1 MAISYTRDEMFWIW
15 LSSIEGIGPKR
26 FYELVGLFGSPAEIW
41 SASPKELESLNFLG
55 SKPKSCLISAK
66 KDEYIE
72 KLFRD
77 LEKNQIKGISRISSY
92 YPQDLSQIFD
102 PPPVLFAKG
111 NLDAL
116 TSTKNIA
123 IVGSRRCTHYGLE
136 VAEKLACELS
146 HRGVSIVSGMAR
158 GIDTAAHKG
167 CLAAGGNTI
176 AVLGCGVDIIYP
188 PENHKVYEDIMNKGV
203 LVSEYLPGTLPLAQH
218 FPARNRIISGMS
230 SGVVVVEAAE
240 KSGAMITVDFAL
252 EQGREV
258 FAVPGNIN
266 SKYSVGPNRLLKE
279 GARLVTDIYDI
290 MEELNWGR
298 RETIQ
303 KSERSKD
310 EVLQLDLF
318 EHKIVE
324 LLEEGDLTFDEF
336 VTKTGFPI
344 QKLNSLL
351 TMLELRGI
359 IKQLPGK
366 IFSKQQSIWR

>member
-1 MAISYTRDEMFWIW
+1 MAISYTKDEMFWIW

-26 FYELVGLFGSPAEIW
+26 FYELVGLFGSPVEIW
-41 SASPKELESLNFLG
+41 SASSKELEGLSFLG
-55 SKPKSCLISAK
+55 SKTKSSLISAK

-77 LEKNQIKGISRISSY
+77 LEEKQIRGISRISPY
-92 YPQDLSQIFD
+92 YPQDLSYIFD
-102 PPPVLFAKG
+102 PPPVLFVKG
-111 NLDAL
+111 NQDVL
-116 TSTKNIA
+116 TLPKNIA

-146 HRGVSIVSGMAR
+146 QLGITIVSGMAR

-167 CLAAGGNTI
+167 SLAARGATI
-176 AVLGCGVDIIYP
+176 AVLGCGVDVIYP
-188 PENHKVYEDIMNKGV
+188 PENNRVYKDIMNKGV

-279 GARLVTDIYDI
+279 GARLVTDVYDI
-290 MEELNWGR
+290 MEELNWGS

-303 KSERSKD
+303 KNESQN

-318 EHKIVE
+318 EHGIVE
-324 LLEEGDLTFDEF
+324 LLEGGDLTYDDL
-336 VTKTGFPI
+336 VNKTGFPI

-366 IFSKQQSIWR
+366 IFSRQQNIWR

>member
-1 MAISYTRDEMFWIW
+1 MSTSYTRDEMFWIW

-41 SASPKELESLNFLG
+41 AASSKELEGLSFLG
-55 SKPKSCLISAK
+55 SKTKSNLISAK

-72 KLFRD
+72 KLFRH
-77 LEKNQIKGISRISSY
+77 LEKKQIRGISRISPY
-92 YPQDLSQIFD
+92 YPQDLSHIFD
-102 PPPVLFAKG
+102 PPPVLFVKG
-111 NLDAL
+111 NPDGL
-116 TSTKNIA
+116 TMPKNIA

-136 VAEKLACELS
+136 VAEKLACELG
-146 HRGVSIVSGMAR
+146 HLGISIVSGMAR
-158 GIDTAAHKG
+158 GIDTSAHKG
-167 CLAAGGNTI
+167 CLAAGGVTI
-176 AVLGCGVDIIYP
+176 AVLGCGVDVIYP
-188 PENHKVYEDIMNKGV
+188 PENNRVYEDIMKKGV

-218 FPARNRIISGMS
+218 FPARNRIISGIS
-230 SGVVVVEAAE
+230 SGVVVIEAAE

-279 GARLVTDIYDI
+279 GARLVTDVYDI
-290 MEELNWGR
+290 IEELNWGS

-303 KSERSKD
+303 KSESRN

-324 LLEEGDLTFDEF
+324 LLEEGDLTYDEF
-336 VTKTGFPI
+336 VNKTGFPI

-366 IFSKQQSIWR
+366 IFSKQQNIWR